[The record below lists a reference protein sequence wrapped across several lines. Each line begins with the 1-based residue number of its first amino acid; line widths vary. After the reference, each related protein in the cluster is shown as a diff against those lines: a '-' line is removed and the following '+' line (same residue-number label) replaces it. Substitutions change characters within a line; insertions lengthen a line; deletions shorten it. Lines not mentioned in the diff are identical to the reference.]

1 MTAYTC
7 LFKWQMANKVAA
19 LATVVAALIPVS
31 SQAMP
36 AFARQTGQNCVACH
50 TGGQFPELTPYGRL
64 FKMTGYTIGSRVVPV
79 AVMGVVSSSSIS
91 KPPDG
96 TAKNVTPIF
105 ATGSLLLGG
114 KITDNIGA
122 FAQVTYDPYAVDNG
136 DGSFSGHSNAD
147 NIDVRF
153 ANHIIADKN
162 DWIYGVSLNNNPS
175 VTDPWNTAAAWMQYV
190 PVPSPSSSGYID
202 GNAPYPG
209 YGSDMPVA
217 GLNAYLYWNRTV
229 YAEIGTYR
237 TADKALSFM
246 SAGVDP
252 KAQLSGNNNPYWRLA
267 LTHEWGPH
275 NIMVGT
281 SGMVAHKY
289 DEGADTSDPANLG
302 TFRNTG
308 FDAQYQYILN
318 PHTFTAQLA
327 HMKQE
332 QTYSQAFI
340 PGPDAINPGMNDTT
354 TVTRAKLAY
363 TYQAT
368 YGGSLSL
375 FNLTGSNN
383 NDQGDPATRGVT
395 YEAFFIPKQNVRLG
409 VQYTTYSTHPDASNA
424 SDLNSMF
431 LYAWFAY

>member
-1 MTAYTC
+1 VAT
-7 LFKWQMANKVAA
+7 KVAA
-19 LATVVAALIPVS
+19 LATVVAALTPVTT
-31 SQAMP
+31 QAMP

-64 FKMTGYTIGSRVVPV
+64 FKMTGYTIGSRVVPL
-79 AVMGVVSSSSIS
+79 AVMGVVTSSSIA

-96 TAKNVTPIF
+96 TTKNVTPIF
-105 ATGSLLLGG
+105 ATGSLLIGG

-122 FAQVTYDPYAVDNG
+122 FAQVTYDPYSDNG
-136 DGSFSGHSNAD
+136 DGTTSGHSSAD
-147 NIDVRF
+147 NIDIRF

-162 DWIYGVSLNNNPS
+162 DWIYGVSVNNNPS

-190 PVPSPSSSGYID
+190 PVPSPSSSAFID
-202 GNAPYPG
+202 GAAPYQG
-209 YGSDMPVA
+209 YATDQIA

-246 SAGVDP
+246 TAGSRDP
-252 KAQLSGNNNPYWRLA
+252 KPKLSGSNNPYWRLA
-267 LTHEWGPH
+267 LTREWGPH

-281 SGMVAHKY
+281 SGMVTHLY
-289 DEGADTSDPANLG
+289 DDPADTSDPATVG
-302 TFRNTG
+302 TYRNTG

-332 QTYSQAFI
+332 TTYSDAFNA
-340 PGPDAINPGMNDTT
+340 GAEAINPGMNDTT
-354 TVTRAKLAY
+354 TTTRAKLAY

-368 YGGSLSL
+368 YGGSFSL
-375 FNLTGSNN
+375 FNLTGSTNN
-383 NDQGDPATRGVT
+383 QSNPATRGVT

-409 VQYTTYSTHPDASNA
+409 VQYTTYSTFEGTSTNYDGAGRNA
-424 SDLNSMF
+424 SDNNSMF
-431 LYAWFAY
+431 LYAWFAF

>member
-1 MTAYTC
+1 MF
-7 LFKWQMANKVAA
+7 FKFVA
-19 LATVVAALIPVS
+19 LATSVIALIPAT

-64 FKMTGYTIGSRVVPV
+64 FKMTGYTIGSRVVPL
-79 AVMGVVSSSSIS
+79 AVMGVFTSSSIS
-91 KPPDG
+91 KPPDD
-96 TAKNVTPIF
+96 TSKNVTPIF
-105 ATGSLLLGG
+105 ATGSLLIGG
-114 KITDNIGA
+114 KVTDNIGA
-122 FAQVTYDPYAVDNG
+122 FVQVTYDPYSDNG
-136 DGSFSGHSNAD
+136 DGTTSGHTSAD

-190 PVPSPSSSGYID
+190 PVPSPSSSAFID
-202 GNAPYPG
+202 GAAPYHG
-209 YGSDMPVA
+209 YASDGNIA
-217 GLNAYLYWNRTV
+217 GVNAYLYWNRTV

-237 TADKALSFM
+237 TANNALSFM
-246 SAGVDP
+246 AAGVSP
-252 KAQLSGNNNPYWRLA
+252 KTQLSGSNNPYWRLA

-275 NIMVGT
+275 NLMVGT
-281 SGMVAHKY
+281 SGMVAHLY
-289 DEGADTSDPANLG
+289 DDPTDTSDQATVG
-302 TFRNTG
+302 KYRNTG

-318 PHTFTAQLA
+318 PHTFTAQVA

-332 QTYSQAFI
+332 TTYSDAFNAD
-340 PGPDAINPGMNDTT
+340 PNTANPGMNDTT

-363 TYQAT
+363 TYQAK

-375 FNLTGSNN
+375 FNQTGSTNN
-383 NDQGDPATRGVT
+383 QGDPATRGFT

-409 VQYTTYSTHPDASNA
+409 VQYTTYSTYDGASTNYDGLGRNA
-424 SDLNSMF
+424 NDNNSMF